1 MIFRPY
7 FLIYAIAGV
16 LFASALAFSY
26 YSIVLDV
33 TTEEIEEQEFDF
45 RAENTQDI
53 EDNEWIYKLKTST
66 PKEYAYPVSEIEINL
81 QEKKPG
87 IDERFYKV
95 VIDELDGYKFFCVNQ
110 VLSRN
115 NINYSFYKEQGLV
128 RLVVAS
134 PDYRSLKKVM
144 DAVKE
149 YGIEYKIE
157 D

>member
-1 MIFRPY
+1 MIYRLD
-7 FLIYAIAGV
+7 FLIYSVAGV
-16 LFASALAFSY
+16 LFASVLAFSY
-26 YSIVLDV
+26 YSIVMDI
-33 TTEEIEEQEFDF
+33 TTEEMEEQEFDF
-45 RAENTQDI
+45 TALSGQEEQGND
-53 EDNEWIYKLKTST
+53 WIYKLKKST
-66 PKEYAYPVSEIEINL
+66 PKEYAYPISEIEINL

-87 IDERFYKV
+87 LDERFYKV

-134 PDYRSLKKVM
+134 PDFRSLKKVM

-157 D
+157 N